1 MATRSPVFNHF
12 NEPVEVESGKGIF
25 KAKCKHCSKEVSLK
39 GKSSSNLI
47 TFKLIKYNNVW

>member
-25 KAKCKHCSKEVSLK
+25 KAKCKHCSKEVSIK